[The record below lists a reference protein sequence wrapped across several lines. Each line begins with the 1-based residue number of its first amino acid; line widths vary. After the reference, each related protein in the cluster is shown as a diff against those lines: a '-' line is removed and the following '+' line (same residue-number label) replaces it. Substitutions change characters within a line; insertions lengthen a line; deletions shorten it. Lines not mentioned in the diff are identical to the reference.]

1 MYLLAPSC
9 YHYME
14 HPGYCTN
21 RTLSQ
26 VFLCKSLLFQGEN
39 VTGQDLGKCH
49 SSINWGVFHYNDI
62 WMSNWLT
69 QYALSPPAHQWWAWC
84 STSLDFLH
92 HQLYIPL
99 TSQSLAPLT
108 IVQWTWPNPLMRYY
122 RGATRYQK
130 ILLLSYESLYKT
142 SYCFTS
148 RDQLYYAWPTIP
160 SY

>member
-1 MYLLAPSC
+1 MYLLAPSTVTTWNTQDT
-9 YHYME
+9 E
-14 HPGYCTN
+14 LI

-26 VFLCKSLLFQGEN
+26 VLLCKSQGEN
-39 VTGQDLGKCH
+39 VTGQDLGNSKCH
-49 SSINWGVFHYNDI
+49 SSINWGVFHCNDI
-62 WMSNWLT
+62 WMSNGLT
-69 QYALSPPAHQWWAWC
+69 QYVLSPPAHQWWAWC
-84 STSLDFLH
+84 STSLNSLH

-130 ILLLSYESLYKT
+130 MLPLSYESLYKT